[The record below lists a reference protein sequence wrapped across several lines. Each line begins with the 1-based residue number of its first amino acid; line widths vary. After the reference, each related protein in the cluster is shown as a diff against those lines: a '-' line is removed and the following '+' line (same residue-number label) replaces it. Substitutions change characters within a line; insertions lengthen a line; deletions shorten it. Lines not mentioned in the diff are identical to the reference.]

1 MSWNYEPLINC
12 HIKYKYQYTETHL
25 GNVKS
30 FFNSKTPLTI
40 TKARPID
47 RPTLLLIYRII
58 SRAFESMSYI
68 PAQSN
73 FALLGTSKYPTKFFE
88 YNYVMCVKDAVLI
101 LVSLLNIPL
110 IIMDNN
116 RDHSPVT

>member
-1 MSWNYEPLINC
+1 MEYENNYQLIICIKEIIVDYEPLTEC

-30 FFNSKTPLTI
+30 LFNSKIPATI

-47 RPTLLLIYRII
+47 RATLFAHLQII
-58 SRAFESMSYI
+58 SRAFELMSYI

-73 FALLGTSKYPTKFFE
+73 FALLGTSKYPIQ
-88 YNYVMCVKDAVLI
+88 I
-101 LVSLLNIPL
+101 LRIQV
-110 IIMDNN
+110 
-116 RDHSPVT
+116 RHVR